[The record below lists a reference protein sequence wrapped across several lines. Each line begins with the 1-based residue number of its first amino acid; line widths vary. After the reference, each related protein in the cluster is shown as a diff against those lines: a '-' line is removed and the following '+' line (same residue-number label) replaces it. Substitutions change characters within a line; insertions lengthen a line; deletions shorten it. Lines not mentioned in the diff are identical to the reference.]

1 MSCPRAAAG
10 LWHVCALCGLMKK
23 HKKKNYMK
31 KDCCNL
37 QCFKETNYK
46 DNFRIKTLK
55 KTERKKNHVEKHCSN
70 L

>member
-1 MSCPRAAAG
+1 MGKTSQHHFQCLYMNQMSCPRAAAG

-23 HKKKNYMK
+23 HKKKKNYMK

-46 DNFRIKTLK
+46 DNFRTKT
-55 KTERKKNHVEKHCSN
+55 
-70 L
+70 

>member
-1 MSCPRAAAG
+1 
-10 LWHVCALCGLMKK
+10 
-23 HKKKNYMK
+23 MK

-37 QCFKETNYK
+37 QYFKETNYK

-55 KTERKKNHVEKHCSN
+55 KTERKKIPCRKT